1 MNIAQATLRT
11 TRHLVT
17 GLCMVVSTAWGATFI
32 VDDSASQ
39 VLEPNIGLGW
49 RSLAPAQGD
58 HTVQGQT
65 RVRVRLDT
73 RAWQGQSAKI
83 YMALPPQPS
92 AAVQAS
98 WQAQGPLQAGQLRS
112 GSRGLV
118 WAGVVPGALLED
130 TLTVTVQTD
139 GRFLSTPQAL
149 RFYFEIELP

>member
-1 MNIAQATLRT
+1 MNAMRVLLNLLLA
-11 TRHLVT
+11 
-17 GLCMVVSTAWGATFI
+17 LCVAVAPAWAATFI

-39 VLEPNIGLGW
+39 VLEPNLGMQW

-58 HTVQGQT
+58 HAVQGQT

-130 TLTVTVQTD
+130 TLTVTIQTD
-139 GRFLSTPQAL
+139 GRFLSAPQAL